1 MKWTVKPKNCKWAST
16 ESSTLVFPSW
26 SKPVQ
31 DEDKEDDDDGGGLQL
46 TVVHLGTRTAALNSL
61 RGRVCQKAKKE
72 EEEEG
77 KIVPFNAAD
86 TSAPLTDKCDQVEGF
101 GWLVSSAFC
110 ILLLRNHAFFPQS
123 DLTMPSSCCIIMPLN
138 RFWHYAHT
146 FFTFLCNVQDLF
158 FSLLFLQMSRCALF
172 FEVITATAA
181 SGRSVTQLFNQFY
194 LLL

>member
-1 MKWTVKPKNCKWAST
+1 MINEVNSKTKTPKNCKWAST
-16 ESSTLVFPSW
+16 KSSTLVFPSW

-31 DEDKEDDDDGGGLQL
+31 DEDKEDDDDDGGLQL

-72 EEEEG
+72 EEEEEE

-86 TSAPLTDKCDQVEGF
+86 SSAPLTDKCDQVEGF

-158 FSLLFLQMSRCALF
+158 FFSSVFANVALCIVF
-172 FEVITATAA
+172 
-181 SGRSVTQLFNQFY
+181 
-194 LLL
+194 